1 MGKGPLRSCGW
12 VARAGCGGLSPY
24 TVTLA
29 QPRRFPVPME
39 PTSLWGRT
47 DPAPSPECD
56 GCCMDPAPPPLC
68 VLWGAAAVPQSSA
81 PPPPKPCPGLQQ
93 PLCCLDPHTGDPPPA
108 SPSPQG
114 WSSHRCSPD
123 TPASHT
129 CRTNTAPHAQLL
141 HDGGHPQTPSSWER
155 GPQPPPPK
163 DQVLTSA
170 LAPAF
175 LHAADPFP
183 SRPQATQFI
192 PKGPALC

>member
-12 VARAGCGGLSPY
+12 VARAGCGGCLRTRSPWHSHG
-24 TVTLA
+24 A
-29 QPRRFPVPME
+29 SRCPWSRHP
-39 PTSLWGRT
+39 
-47 DPAPSPECD
+47 C
-56 GCCMDPAPPPLC
+56 
-68 VLWGAAAVPQSSA
+68 GAAQILPQALSA
-81 PPPPKPCPGLQQ
+81 MGAAWILHPHPCVCCGEQLQFPKAAPPPPPKPCPGLQQ

>member
-81 PPPPKPCPGLQQ
+81 PPPPPKPCPGLQQ
-93 PLCCLDPHTGDPPPA
+93 PLCCLDPHTGDPPLHPPLLKAGPA
-108 SPSPQG
+108 TDAAQTPQ
-114 WSSHRCSPD
+114 HP
-123 TPASHT
+123 T
-129 CRTNTAPHAQLL
+129 HAGQTQ
-141 HDGGHPQTPSSWER
+141 HPTPSSFMMGGTPKPPHLGR
-155 GPQPPPPK
+155 GDPNPPPPK
-163 DQVLTSA
+163 T
-170 LAPAF
+170 
-175 LHAADPFP
+175 
-183 SRPQATQFI
+183 RY
-192 PKGPALC
+192 